1 MISCRVASGRSTGKS
16 LNCCPAHWTTSWSS
30 HTQRSGQPAVRAGDG
45 ATSITKTKR
54 NTSRDNPTVTSTD
67 CALGSGRTRMIPP
80 PASSTVRALAHS
92 SLICGIRFARYCW
105 PVTCRCC
112 SWDPLASLL
121 NSEGDRA
128 WRVFGPLWRSPWAH
142 SLRCWFRVLEIVCCP
157 FCLVQVWT
165 IELICLTSP

>member
-1 MISCRVASGRSTGKS
+1 MISCRVAIGRSTGKS

-54 NTSRDNPTVTSTD
+54 NTSRTD
-67 CALGSGRTRMIPP
+67 CALCSGRTRMIPP

-92 SLICGIRFARYCW
+92 SLICRIRFARYCW
-105 PVTCRCC
+105 PGTCRCC

-121 NSEGDRA
+121 NCEGDRA
-128 WRVFGPLWRSPWAH
+128 WRVFWLLLRRSPWAH
-142 SLRCWFRVLEIVCCP
+142 LLRCWFRVLEIVCCP